1 MRLLLACAL
10 VAACAAA
17 ASASCD
23 KELLN
28 ELSVYINGNN
38 INFPCASTEK
48 IYKKSGLYIPKNMIA
63 TRVQISGPDVFVATP
78 RFREG
83 VPFTLSKLNL
93 KDKDCAPTL
102 VPWPCWSQQE
112 EGNCDALQSVVDL
125 FLDVNDILWVLDVGI
140 VNTLDNPV
148 RRCAPKVVG
157 FNIKTGKLVKSIDLS
172 GLVCSSSRLQY
183 LVVDYTPDG
192 KCYLYVS
199 DAATRAIL
207 VYDITANR
215 GFRVVLPKAV
225 LLGGANRDVLYLAL
239 IRRPDNNNLIVFTY
253 LSSCRLF
260 AIKSCNLRRGS
271 VNGVVA
277 DVGPKNGKIVILGTD
292 GASNL
297 FFRAKGGSDI
307 YMWNAETCFKPD
319 NFQLVQHGNDCRLA
333 TQVVPGYKRL
343 MWVIESNFN
352 DYIQNQVGC
361 LGAQVVL
368 HPLVK
373 SCED

>member
-1 MRLLLACAL
+1 MY
-10 VAACAAA
+10 V
-17 ASASCD
+17 
-23 KELLN
+23 
-28 ELSVYINGNN
+28 
-38 INFPCASTEK
+38 
-48 IYKKSGLYIPKNMIA
+48 PKNIIA
-63 TRVQISGPDVFVATP
+63 TRVQISGSDVFVATP

-83 VPFTLSKLNL
+83 VPFTLSHLNL
-93 KDKDCAPTL
+93 KDKSCAPTL
-102 VPWPCWSQQE
+102 VPWPCWSVQE
-112 EGNCDALQSVVDL
+112 EGNCEALQNVVDL

-140 VNTLDNPV
+140 VNTLDNPT

-207 VYDITANR
+207 VYDIVGNR

-239 IRRPDNNNLIVFTY
+239 IRRPDNNNLVIFTY
-253 LSSCRLF
+253 LSSCRVF
-260 AIKSCNLRRGS
+260 AIKSCNLRRGAATA
-271 VNGVVA
+271 NVVA
-277 DVGPKNGKIVILGTD
+277 DVGPKNGRIVILGTD

-297 FFRAKGGSDI
+297 FFREKGGSDI
-307 YMWNAETCFKPD
+307 YMWNAETCFKSD
-319 NFQLVQHGNDCRLA
+319 NFQLVQHGNECRLA

-373 SCED
+373 SCEY

>member
-1 MRLLLACAL
+1 MRLVLACVLA
-10 VAACAAA
+10 AACAAVA
-17 ASASCD
+17 YASCD

-38 INFPCASTEK
+38 IVFPCASTEK
-48 IYKKSGLYIPKNMIA
+48 IYKKSGLYVPKNIIA
-63 TRVQISGPDVFVATP
+63 TRVQISGSDVFVATP

-83 VPFTLSKLNL
+83 VPFTLSYLNL
-93 KDKDCAPTL
+93 KDKSCAPTL
-102 VPWPCWSQQE
+102 NPWPCWSLQE
-112 EGNCDALQSVVDL
+112 EGNCDALQNVVDL

-140 VNTLDNPV
+140 TNTLDNPT

-207 VYDITANR
+207 VYDIQANR

-239 IRRPDNNNLIVFTY
+239 IRRPDNNNLIIFSY

-271 VNGVVA
+271 ANGVVV

-297 FFRAKGGSDI
+297 FFREKGGSDI

-319 NFQLVQHGNDCRLA
+319 NFQLVQNGNDCRLA